1 MNRVLVFKKIA
12 KYFAK
17 LGLGRS
23 KTMVNIYEETFSR
36 INSGIREEYVE
47 IDGQKVFLDK
57 EDSLLLSTR
66 KDNYDKFEIN
76 YLKQIIKEGDIIIDL
91 GANIGYYTLIF
102 AKLVGDLGHVYAFE
116 PEPSNFELL
125 SKNIK
130 ENNHSNV
137 TLIQKAVSN
146 KNSKI
151 KLYVSKR
158 NLASHRIFDSDEKR
172 NSVEVDVITLD
183 EYFKKFEKPIKFIK
197 IDVEGAEGAV
207 LLGTSKIIEKSEN
220 LTIMMEY
227 FPKWIKK
234 FGDEPKEILKSLLQ
248 KDFKLYNLNQ
258 KNNRLDTIQIEKFVS
273 EYNEEKKNYT
283 NILCVKNKTISS

>member
-76 YLKQIIKEGDIIIDL
+76 HLKQIIKEGDIIIDL

-116 PEPSNFELL
+116 PDPSNFELL
-125 SKNIK
+125 SKNVK
-130 ENNHSNV
+130 ENKHSNV
-137 TLIQKAVSN
+137 TVIQKAVSN

-158 NLASHRIFDSDEKR
+158 NIASHRIFDSDEKR
-172 NSVEVDVITLD
+172 NSIEVDVITLD
-183 EYFKKFEKPIKFIK
+183 EYFKNFEKPIKFIK
-197 IDVEGAEGAV
+197 IDVEGAEFQV
-207 LLGTSKIIEKSEN
+207 LNGMK
-220 LTIMMEY
+220 M
-227 FPKWIKK
+227 
-234 FGDEPKEILKSLLQ
+234 ILKNDNLKLLIEFIPEHLE
-248 KDFKLYNLNQ
+248 KHGTNPSDVLKILENNNIKLY
-258 KNNRLDTIQIEKFVS
+258 QINEKTK
-273 EYNEEKKNYT
+273 ELELKNYKDILKNPKIGR
-283 NILCVKNKTISS
+283 NIYCKK